1 MKGHKGYPAQKGHK
15 CFLLYQTFLR
25 TRVRAAQHSNAT
37 AVPMIGLQS
46 ESTLIARKCWG
57 CGEWARYGVA
67 L

>member
-1 MKGHKGYPAQKGHK
+1 MRH
-15 CFLLYQTFLR
+15 T
-25 TRVRAAQHSNAT
+25 NAIT
-37 AVPMIGLQS
+37 MLNFGLQS

>member
-1 MKGHKGYPAQKGHK
+1 M
-15 CFLLYQTFLR
+15 R
-25 TRVRAAQHSNAT
+25 TRVRVNRHVIAT
-37 AVPMIGLQS
+37 AALNFGLRS